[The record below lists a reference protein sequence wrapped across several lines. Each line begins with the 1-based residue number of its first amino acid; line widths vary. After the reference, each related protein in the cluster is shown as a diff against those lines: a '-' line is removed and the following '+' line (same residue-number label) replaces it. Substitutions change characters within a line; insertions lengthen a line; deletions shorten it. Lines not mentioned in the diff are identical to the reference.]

1 MRDYYC
7 KSILDE
13 DCISVNELNCDNLIL
28 YCTRA
33 AVPHKALIIR
43 WLKTVGIEYRIIDFE
58 NTFDPVSG
66 KPLGNFEYKE
76 QNGYGWSNVDV
87 YLFETYN
94 IKLKDTF
101 LHMFE
106 DVSERIAEIKGKI
119 RKNNWKAVE
128 TAAKIIISGRSGYVG
143 IEEEYSDTLSITD
156 DSIEYECNP
165 YQPSYMNPIQKWSY
179 KTNSPAFRKLFGL
192 ALKATREIFE
202 RDPKCPG
209 TDMPET
215 EFSVIYHNN
224 ETVQKVFLVSS
235 NEFSECFSIL
245 RKMVPPC
252 ELMPCVLQTGEDYRK
267 ERLWHTVLLQ

>member
-1 MRDYYC
+1 MRNNYC

-13 DCISVNELNCDNLIL
+13 DCIPANELNCDNLSL
-28 YCTRA
+28 YCTEE
-33 AVPHKALIIR
+33 AVLHKALIIR
-43 WLKTVGIEYRIIDFE
+43 WLKTVGVEYGMIGFKS
-58 NTFDPVSG
+58 TFDPVSG
-66 KPLGNFEYKE
+66 KTLGNFEYKE

-106 DVSERIAEIKGKI
+106 DVSERIAEIKDEI
-119 RKNNWKAVE
+119 RKSNGK
-128 TAAKIIISGRSGYVG
+128 TADDPAKIIISGTSGYVG

-156 DSIEYECNP
+156 NSIEYECNP
-165 YQPSYMNPIQKWSY
+165 YRPSYMNPVQKWSY
-179 KTNSPAFRKLFGL
+179 TTNSPAFRKLFEL

-202 RDPKCPG
+202 RNPECPG

-215 EFSVIYHNN
+215 EFSVTYHNN
-224 ETVQKVFLVSS
+224 ETIQKVYLVSS

-245 RKMVPPC
+245 KKMVPPC
-252 ELMPCVLQTGEDYRK
+252 ELMPCVLQTSEDYRK
-267 ERLWHTVLLQ
+267 EGLWHTMMTQ

>member
-13 DCISVNELNCDNLIL
+13 DCISVNELNCDNLSL
-28 YCTRA
+28 YCTED
-33 AVPHKALIIR
+33 AVPHKTLIIR
-43 WLKTVGIEYRIIDFE
+43 WLKTVGVKYEIYGSK
-58 NTFDPVSG
+58 NTFDPVTG
-66 KPLGNFEYKE
+66 KPLSNFVYKE

-94 IKLKDTF
+94 IKLKDSF

-106 DVSERIAEIKGKI
+106 DAPERIAEIKGKI
-119 RKNNWKAVE
+119 RESSGKAVDDP
-128 TAAKIIISGRSGYVG
+128 AKIIISGTSGYVD
-143 IEEEYSDTLSITD
+143 IEEEYSDTLSITE

-165 YQPSYMNPIQKWSY
+165 NQPSYMNPIQKWSY
-179 KTNSPAFRKLFGL
+179 KTNSPAFRKLFEL

-215 EFSVIYHNN
+215 KFSVTYHNN
-224 ETVQKVFLVSS
+224 ETVQKVFWVSS

-245 RKMVPPC
+245 KKMVPPC
-252 ELMPCVLQTGEDYRK
+252 ELMPCVLQTAEDYRK
-267 ERLWHTVLLQ
+267 ERLWHTLMLQ